1 MFIISKR
8 NFKIRR
14 ANGDVYRIP
23 KEFVGTIPD
32 DVAGHPLIKSAIA
45 CGWIATP
52 DTTAD
57 AALIKADVKAAE
69 KAAETDIRPD
79 AVKSPATEEK
89 AATEPKRRGRK

>member
-14 ANGDVYRIP
+14 ADGDVFRIQRD
-23 KEFVGTIPD
+23 FVGTIPD
-32 DVAGHPLIKSAIA
+32 DVAEHPLIKSAIA

-57 AALIKADVKAAE
+57 AALIKADAKAAE

-79 AVKSPATEEK
+79 AVKSPATGEK
-89 AATEPKRRGRK
+89 TATEPKKRGRK

>member
-14 ANGDVYRIP
+14 ADGDVYRIP

-89 AATEPKRRGRK
+89 TATEPKKRGRK

>member
-14 ANGDVYRIP
+14 ADGDVYRIP

-32 DVAGHPLIKSAIA
+32 DVAGHSLIKSAIA

-89 AATEPKRRGRK
+89 TATEPKKRGRK

>member
-14 ANGDVYRIP
+14 ADGEVFRIL
-23 KEFVGTIPD
+23 KDYVGTIPD

-57 AALIKADVKAAE
+57 AALIKADTKAAE

-79 AVKSPATEEK
+79 AEKVSAKAEK
-89 AATEPKRRGRK
+89 AVTEPKKRVRK

>member
-14 ANGDVYRIP
+14 ADGKVFRIP

-32 DVAGHPLIKSAIA
+32 DVAWHPLIKSAIA

-57 AALIKADVKAAE
+57 AALIKADTKAAK

-89 AATEPKRRGRK
+89 TATEPKRRGRK